1 MASIIPGACSCQA
14 SDPFA
19 PVAGSES
26 ATPAADLWQLV
37 RKSGEFSSL
46 DRQPQVRYE
55 GFLLWLPVLMD

>member
-1 MASIIPGACSCQA
+1 MVGIIPSACSCQA

-46 DRQPQVRYE
+46 DRQP
-55 GFLLWLPVLMD
+55 